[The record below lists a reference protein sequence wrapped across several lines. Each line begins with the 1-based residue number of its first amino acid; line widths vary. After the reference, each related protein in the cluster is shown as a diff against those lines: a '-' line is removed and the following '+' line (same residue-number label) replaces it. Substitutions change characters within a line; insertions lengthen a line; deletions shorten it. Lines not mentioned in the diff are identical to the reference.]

1 MNRNRK
7 IWIAGFML
15 YLCTAS
21 MFAQI
26 RGNEIRVVVSPD
38 HSDWTY
44 RLKEKCTFTIQVY
57 KAQNVLPDVKVD
69 YELGPEWYPTEKKDG
84 VSLKDGKLTV
94 SSSMNTP
101 GFLRCKVK
109 AYVGNKTYDGM
120 ATAAYAPE
128 SIRAHAVNPSDFD
141 NFWEGTLKEARQVPL
156 SSTMELL
163 PSRCTETVNV
173 YQVSFQNIRQG
184 SRTFGILCMPKA
196 SGNYPALLRVPGAGV
211 RPYYGDVETA
221 AKGAITLEIGIH
233 GIPVTMQQS
242 VYDELAYGALY
253 NYQYQNDDNRNYS
266 YYKRVFVGA
275 LRAVDFI
282 TSLPQY
288 NGKALGVT
296 GSSQGG
302 ALSMVTAAL
311 DKRVTFYAAIHPAMC
326 DHRAHLQ
333 KVAGGWPHY
342 FYYFPTPTPQRI
354 QTADY
359 YDMVNFARRISVPG
373 WFSWGYNDDVCPPT
387 STYAAYNSITAPK
400 ELHPY
405 LETGHYWYQE
415 QYEQWSQWLW
425 AQMGL

>member
-1 MNRNRK
+1 M
-7 IWIAGFML
+7 
-15 YLCTAS
+15 
-21 MFAQI
+21 
-26 RGNEIRVVVSPD
+26 
-38 HSDWTY
+38 
-44 RLKEKCTFTIQVY
+44 Y

-253 NYQYQNDDNRNYS
+253 N
-266 YYKRVFVGA
+266 
-275 LRAVDFI
+275 L
-282 TSLPQY
+282 SL
-288 NGKALGVT
+288 
-296 GSSQGG
+296 
-302 ALSMVTAAL
+302 
-311 DKRVTFYAAIHPAMC
+311 IH
-326 DHRAHLQ
+326 
-333 KVAGGWPHY
+333 
-342 FYYFPTPTPQRI
+342 I
-354 QTADY
+354 
-359 YDMVNFARRISVPG
+359 
-373 WFSWGYNDDVCPPT
+373 
-387 STYAAYNSITAPK
+387 
-400 ELHPY
+400 
-405 LETGHYWYQE
+405 
-415 QYEQWSQWLW
+415 
-425 AQMGL
+425 

>member
-38 HSDWTY
+38 HSDWIY

-163 PSRCTETVNV
+163 PSR
-173 YQVSFQNIRQG
+173 
-184 SRTFGILCMPKA
+184 
-196 SGNYPALLRVPGAGV
+196 
-211 RPYYGDVETA
+211 
-221 AKGAITLEIGIH
+221 
-233 GIPVTMQQS
+233 
-242 VYDELAYGALY
+242 
-253 NYQYQNDDNRNYS
+253 
-266 YYKRVFVGA
+266 
-275 LRAVDFI
+275 
-282 TSLPQY
+282 
-288 NGKALGVT
+288 
-296 GSSQGG
+296 
-302 ALSMVTAAL
+302 
-311 DKRVTFYAAIHPAMC
+311 
-326 DHRAHLQ
+326 
-333 KVAGGWPHY
+333 
-342 FYYFPTPTPQRI
+342 
-354 QTADY
+354 
-359 YDMVNFARRISVPG
+359 
-373 WFSWGYNDDVCPPT
+373 
-387 STYAAYNSITAPK
+387 
-400 ELHPY
+400 
-405 LETGHYWYQE
+405 
-415 QYEQWSQWLW
+415 
-425 AQMGL
+425 

>member
-163 PSRCTETVNV
+163 PSRCTETVRLCC
-173 YQVSFQNIRQG
+173 SFD
-184 SRTFGILCMPKA
+184 IL
-196 SGNYPALLRVPGAGV
+196 
-211 RPYYGDVETA
+211 
-221 AKGAITLEIGIH
+221 
-233 GIPVTMQQS
+233 
-242 VYDELAYGALY
+242 
-253 NYQYQNDDNRNYS
+253 
-266 YYKRVFVGA
+266 
-275 LRAVDFI
+275 
-282 TSLPQY
+282 
-288 NGKALGVT
+288 
-296 GSSQGG
+296 
-302 ALSMVTAAL
+302 
-311 DKRVTFYAAIHPAMC
+311 
-326 DHRAHLQ
+326 
-333 KVAGGWPHY
+333 
-342 FYYFPTPTPQRI
+342 
-354 QTADY
+354 
-359 YDMVNFARRISVPG
+359 
-373 WFSWGYNDDVCPPT
+373 
-387 STYAAYNSITAPK
+387 
-400 ELHPY
+400 
-405 LETGHYWYQE
+405 
-415 QYEQWSQWLW
+415 
-425 AQMGL
+425 

>member
-94 SSSMNTP
+94 SSMNTP

-196 SGNYPALLRVPGAGV
+196 SGNYPALLRVPGCGSAS
-211 RPYYGDVETA
+211 
-221 AKGAITLEIGIH
+221 L
-233 GIPVTMQQS
+233 
-242 VYDELAYGALY
+242 
-253 NYQYQNDDNRNYS
+253 
-266 YYKRVFVGA
+266 
-275 LRAVDFI
+275 LRRCGN
-282 TSLPQY
+282 SCQ
-288 NGKALGVT
+288 
-296 GSSQGG
+296 
-302 ALSMVTAAL
+302 
-311 DKRVTFYAAIHPAMC
+311 RC
-326 DHRAHLQ
+326 
-333 KVAGGWPHY
+333 HY
-342 FYYFPTPTPQRI
+342 FGNRY
-354 QTADY
+354 
-359 YDMVNFARRISVPG
+359 
-373 WFSWGYNDDVCPPT
+373 SWHSGNHAAVC
-387 STYAAYNSITAPK
+387 
-400 ELHPY
+400 L
-405 LETGHYWYQE
+405 
-415 QYEQWSQWLW
+415 
-425 AQMGL
+425 

>member
-128 SIRAHAVNPSDFD
+128 SIRAHA
-141 NFWEGTLKEARQVPL
+141 K
-156 SSTMELL
+156 
-163 PSRCTETVNV
+163 
-173 YQVSFQNIRQG
+173 
-184 SRTFGILCMPKA
+184 
-196 SGNYPALLRVPGAGV
+196 
-211 RPYYGDVETA
+211 
-221 AKGAITLEIGIH
+221 
-233 GIPVTMQQS
+233 
-242 VYDELAYGALY
+242 
-253 NYQYQNDDNRNYS
+253 
-266 YYKRVFVGA
+266 
-275 LRAVDFI
+275 
-282 TSLPQY
+282 
-288 NGKALGVT
+288 
-296 GSSQGG
+296 
-302 ALSMVTAAL
+302 
-311 DKRVTFYAAIHPAMC
+311 
-326 DHRAHLQ
+326 
-333 KVAGGWPHY
+333 
-342 FYYFPTPTPQRI
+342 
-354 QTADY
+354 
-359 YDMVNFARRISVPG
+359 
-373 WFSWGYNDDVCPPT
+373 
-387 STYAAYNSITAPK
+387 
-400 ELHPY
+400 
-405 LETGHYWYQE
+405 
-415 QYEQWSQWLW
+415 
-425 AQMGL
+425 